1 MKDWKSQTED
11 FNQTTHESSGIETS
25 SGEHAQYLQK
35 LSFYN
40 KCLAFVCLE
49 IKLDMKLFLSILDE
63 HKKTAQTLKE
73 MLEEILKLLRNW
85 TVKNDKDSETET
97 TKNDET
103 STAVQT
109 IEPPQQTDNNETLQA
124 EETTIKSSN
133 NQSDEIK
140 VYTLNGFTLTII
152 NKVQDFGQ
160 EIQER
165 IFDTFNKV
173 YPKMRERFNKE
184 ATKNVTLIVDSELNE
199 TAHTSLFYR
208 HYFLA
213 NKTIK
218 IHSAHFKET
227 PLDTGTITHELMHVI
242 HWSYRNSGPLWLIEG
257 LADYAR
263 WKYGYDTD
271 QEKLTNFESKHNY
284 TDSYKV
290 TARFLVWLEVKVNDT
305 VVDRL
310 NEGLQKKQYQ
320 NGTLWEEI
328 TQKSVD
334 DLWNEYTKN
343 PDLSK

>member
-1 MKDWKSQTED
+1 MRFMLIFCFFPESIIKDWKSQTEY

-25 SGEHAQYLQK
+25 SGEHTQYLQK
-35 LSFYN
+35 
-40 KCLAFVCLE
+40 
-49 IKLDMKLFLSILDE
+49 LSILDE

-85 TVKNDKDSETET
+85 IVKNDKDSETEK
-97 TKNDET
+97 TKNNET

-109 IEPPQQTDNNETLQA
+109 IEPPKQTDNNETLQA

-133 NQSDEIK
+133 NQSDGVK

-152 NKVQDFGQ
+152 NEVQDFGQ
-160 EIQER
+160 EIEQR

-184 ATKNVTLIVDSELNE
+184 ATKNVTLIVDSKLNE
-199 TAHTSLFYR
+199 TARTS
-208 HYFLA
+208 
-213 NKTIK
+213 NKTIE

-227 PLDTGTITHELMHVI
+227 PLDTDTITHELMHVLQS
-242 HWSYRNSGPLWLIEG
+242 SYPNFELRWLIEG

-263 WKYGYDTD
+263 WKYGCDTH

-290 TARFLVWLEVKVNDT
+290 TARFLVWLETKVNDK

-310 NEGLQKKQYQ
+310 NEGLQKNQYK
-320 NGTLWEEI
+320 NGTLWKEI

>member
-1 MKDWKSQTED
+1 MKDWESQTED
-11 FNQTTHESSGIETS
+11 FNQTTHESSGKETS
-25 SGEHAQYLQK
+25 SGEHTQYLQK
-35 LSFYN
+35 
-40 KCLAFVCLE
+40 
-49 IKLDMKLFLSILDE
+49 LSILDE

-73 MLEEILKLLRNW
+73 MLEEILKLLKNW
-85 TVKNDKDSETET
+85 IVKNDKDSETEKM
-97 TKNDET
+97 KNNET

-109 IEPPQQTDNNETLQA
+109 IEPPKQTDNNETLQA

-133 NQSDEIK
+133 NQSDEMK
-140 VYTLNGFTLTII
+140 AYTLSGFTLTII
-152 NKVQDFGQ
+152 NKAQDFGQ
-160 EIQER
+160 EIEQR

-199 TAHTSLFYR
+199 TAHTSLFYC
-208 HYFLA
+208 HYFSV
-213 NKTIK
+213 NETIK
-218 IHSAHFKET
+218 IHSAYFKET
-227 PLDTGTITHELMHVI
+227 PLDTDTITHELMHVLQS
-242 HWSYRNSGPLWLIEG
+242 SYPNFELRWLIEG

-263 WKYGYDTD
+263 WKYGCDTH

-290 TARFLVWLEVKVNDT
+290 TARFLVWLETKVNDK

-310 NEGLQKKQYQ
+310 NEGLQKNQYQ
-320 NGTLWEEI
+320 NGTLWKEI

-334 DLWNEYTKN
+334 DLWSEYTKN